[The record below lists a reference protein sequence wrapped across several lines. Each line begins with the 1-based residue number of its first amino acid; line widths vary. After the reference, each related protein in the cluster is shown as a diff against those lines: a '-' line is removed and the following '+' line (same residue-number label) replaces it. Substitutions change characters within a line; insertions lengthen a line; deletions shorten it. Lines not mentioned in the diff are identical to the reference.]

1 MPDLSKLA
9 EAPKSVP
16 KVIPYTIK
24 VPTKQDYKNIPKKF
38 VVGRPL
44 LKWEKFLKFPTNIRR
59 LHDWYMRA
67 SSIGINT
74 INICI
79 PHKAFQSPTQKC
91 MINFED
97 IWLMMNL
104 ERLDVQIIITF
115 AL

>member
-1 MPDLSKLA
+1 
-9 EAPKSVP
+9 VP
-16 KVIPYTIK
+16 KVIPCTIK

-44 LKWEKFLKFPTNIRR
+44 LKWEKLLKLPTNIKS

-67 SSIGINT
+67 SSIGIDT
-74 INICI
+74 ISICI
-79 PHKAFQSPTQKC
+79 PQKAFLSPTKKC
-91 MINFED
+91 MINVED

-104 ERLDVQIIITF
+104 ERLNVQIVMTF